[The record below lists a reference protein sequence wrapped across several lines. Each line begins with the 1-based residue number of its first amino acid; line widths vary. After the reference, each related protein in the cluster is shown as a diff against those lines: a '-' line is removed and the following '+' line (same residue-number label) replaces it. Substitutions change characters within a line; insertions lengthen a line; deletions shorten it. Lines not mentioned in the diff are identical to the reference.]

1 MRKWELAVVLIAEIL
16 QSALVVS
23 ERDLRHVEPNF
34 LHRSRVLAAPL
45 GVELKIYPS

>member
-1 MRKWELAVVLIAEIL
+1 MRKWELAVFLIAEIL

-23 ERDLRHVEPNF
+23 ERDLRRVEPNF

-45 GVELKIYPS
+45 DKR